1 MKKSSI
7 YLLCIILF
15 VAAVAA
21 IVFNYSRKEKENE
34 NKTYS
39 LLPRKG
45 QIANS
50 AEWKLAKKQADSLL
64 AIIKEDPTDTKSNIR
79 LASLYIQEA
88 RVSGNYKYYDMA
100 AMKHVNNVLKN
111 DPKNFNGLVYKSL
124 IYLSQH
130 HFADGLTTAHQA
142 QQINPYNNYVYGLLV
157 DGNVE
162 MGNYDSA
169 VIYADKMV
177 AVRPD
182 LTSYSRVSYL
192 REIFG
197 DYKGAIQAMKMAAEA
212 GGQGDEHTE
221 WTRVQLASL
230 FEKTGDFKTADSL
243 YQSSLFLRPNYPYAI
258 AGLARVALA
267 ANDYNKAIAYFEKAD
282 SLVTDYSMKEELV
295 DVYRLTG
302 QNKKADEVAKNVIE
316 ELSQEAQVANTDE
329 SIGHYADRELAYAY
343 LKVNN
348 KDKALEHALAEYNRR
363 PQNIDVNE
371 TVAWVYYNRGEFPK
385 ALPYVKVA
393 LKTNSKNPVLLSR
406 AGLIY
411 YKAGDKQMAKNLL
424 QQVPQTNA
432 YVSQALKAETLPAR
446 QDLLLTSIQ

>member
-1 MKKSSI
+1 MKKSRI

-15 VAAVAA
+15 IAAVIA
-21 IVFNYSRKEKENE
+21 IVVNYNRKEKENE
-34 NKTYS
+34 NKTYTI
-39 LLPRKG
+39 LPRKG
-45 QIANS
+45 QAANT
-50 AEWKLAKKQADSLL
+50 AEWKHAKKQSDSLL
-64 AIIKEDPTDTKSNIR
+64 AIIKDDPTDIKSNLR

-88 RVSGNYKYYDMA
+88 RVSGNYTYYDVA
-100 AMKHVNNVLKN
+100 AMKHVNNVLKEN
-111 DPKNFNGLVYKSL
+111 PNEFTALVFKSL

-130 HFADGLTTAHQA
+130 HFAEGLVTAHQG

-197 DYKGAIQAMKMAAEA
+197 DYKGAIQAMKMAAET
-212 GGQGDEHTE
+212 GGPGDEHTE

-230 FEKTGDFKTADSL
+230 HEKTGDFKTADSL

-267 ANDYNKAIAYFEKAD
+267 NNDYNKAIAYFEKAD
-282 SLVTDYSMKEELV
+282 SVITDYSIKEELV
-295 DVYRLTG
+295 DVYRLAG
-302 QNKKADEVAKNVIE
+302 QNKKADETAKKVIE
-316 ELSQEAQVANTDE
+316 GLSQDAQSAKTNE
-329 SIGHYADRELAYAY
+329 NIGHYADRELAYAY
-343 LKVNN
+343 LKVND

-371 TVAWVYYNRGEFPK
+371 TVAWVYYNRGEYAK

-393 LKTNSKNPVLLSR
+393 LRTNSKNPVLLSR

-424 QQVPQTNA
+424 QQVPETNS
-432 YVSQALKAETLPAR
+432 YVSQDLKAETLPAR

>member
-1 MKKSSI
+1 MKKSRI
-7 YLLCIILF
+7 YLICIILF
-15 VAAVAA
+15 IAAVAA
-21 IVFNYSRKEKENE
+21 IVFNYSKKEKENK
-34 NKTYS
+34 NRTYS

-45 QIANS
+45 QAANT
-50 AEWKLAKKQADSLL
+50 AEWKLAKKQTDSLL
-64 AIIKEDPTDTKSNIR
+64 AIIKEDPTDTKSNLR

-88 RVSGNYKYYDMA
+88 RVSGNYKYYDIA
-100 AMKHVNNVLKN
+100 ALKHVNNILKEKPN
-111 DPKNFNGLVYKSL
+111 EFTALVFKSL

-130 HFADGLTTAHQA
+130 HFADGLATAHKA

-169 VIYADKMV
+169 VTFADKMV
-177 AVRPD
+177 AIRPD

-221 WTRVQLASL
+221 WTRVQLAGL
-230 FEKTGDFKTADSL
+230 YEKTGDFTTADSL
-243 YQSSLFLRPNYPYAI
+243 YQSSLFMRPNYPYAI
-258 AGLARVALA
+258 AGLGRVALA
-267 ANDYNKAIAYFEKAD
+267 GNDHNKAIAYFEKAD
-282 SLVTDYSMKEELV
+282 SLITDYSVKEELV

-302 QNKKADEVAKNVIE
+302 QNKKADEAAENVIE
-316 ELSQEAQVANTDE
+316 ELSQDAQVANTDE
-329 SIGHYADRELAYAY
+329 SLGHYADRELAYAY

-371 TVAWVYYNRGEFPK
+371 TVAWVYYNRGEYAK
-385 ALPYVKVA
+385 AVPYAKAA
-393 LKTNSKNPVLLSR
+393 LKTNSKNPVLLTR
-406 AGLIY
+406 AGLIF

-424 QQVPQTNA
+424 QQVPQTNS
-432 YVSQALKAETLPAR
+432 YVSQELKAETLPAR

>member
-1 MKKSSI
+1 MKKSRI
-7 YLLCIILF
+7 YLICIILF
-15 VAAVAA
+15 VAAVIA
-21 IVFNYSRKEKENE
+21 IVINYNRKEKENE
-34 NKTYS
+34 NKTFT
-39 LLPRKG
+39 LLPRRG
-45 QIANS
+45 QAANS
-50 AEWKLAKKQADSLL
+50 KEWKFAKRQADSLL
-64 AIIKEDPTDTKSNIR
+64 AIIKEDPTDTKTN
-79 LASLYIQEA
+79 LKVASLYIQEA
-88 RVSGNYKYYDMA
+88 RVSGNYKYYDIA
-100 AMKHVNNVLKN
+100 AMKHINNVLKEAP
-111 DPKNFNGLVYKSL
+111 DNFTALVFKSL

-130 HFADGLTTAHQA
+130 HFAEGLATAHQA

-177 AVRPD
+177 SVRPD

-197 DYKGAIQAMKMAAEA
+197 DYKGAIQAMKMAAET
-212 GGQGDEHTE
+212 GGPGDEHTE
-221 WTRVQLASL
+221 WTRVQLAQL
-230 FEKTGDFKTADSL
+230 YEKTGDFKTADSL

-267 ANDYNKAIAYFEKAD
+267 AKDYNKAIAYYENAD
-282 SLVTDYSMKEELV
+282 ALIKDNSIKEELA
-295 DVYRLTG
+295 DAYRLAG
-302 QNKKADEVAKNVIE
+302 QNKKADETANKVIE
-316 ELSQEAQVANTDE
+316 ELSEDAEAANSDE

-371 TVAWVYYNRGEFPK
+371 TVAWVYYNRGEYAK
-385 ALPYVKVA
+385 ALPYVKAA

-432 YVSQALKAETLPAR
+432 YVSNELKAETLPAI

>member
-1 MKKSSI
+1 MKKSRI

-15 VAAVAA
+15 IVAVIA
-21 IVFNYSRKEKENE
+21 IVINYNRKEKENE
-34 NKTYS
+34 NKTYTI
-39 LLPRKG
+39 LPRKG
-45 QIANS
+45 QSANT
-50 AEWKLAKKQADSLL
+50 AEWKLAKKQSDSLL
-64 AIIKEDPTDTKSNIR
+64 VIIKDDPTDTKSNLR

-88 RVSGNYKYYDMA
+88 RVSGNYTYYDVA
-100 AMKHVNNVLKN
+100 AMKHVNNILKEKPN
-111 DPKNFNGLVYKSL
+111 EFTALVFKSL

-130 HFADGLTTAHQA
+130 HFADGLVTAHQA

-169 VIYADKMV
+169 VAYADKMV
-177 AVRPD
+177 AIRPD
-182 LTSYSRVSYL
+182 LTSYSRISYL

-197 DYKGAIQAMKMAAEA
+197 DYKGSIQAMKMAAET
-212 GGQGDEHTE
+212 GGPGDEHTE

-230 FEKTGDFKTADSL
+230 YEKTGDFKTADSL

-267 ANDYNKAIAYFEKAD
+267 NNDYNKAIAYFEKAD
-282 SLVTDYSMKEELV
+282 SVITDYSIKEELV
-295 DVYRLTG
+295 DVYRLAG
-302 QNKKADEVAKNVIE
+302 QNKKADEIAKKVIE
-316 ELSQEAQVANTDE
+316 GLSQDAQSAKTNE
-329 SIGHYADRELAYAY
+329 NIGHYADRELAYAY
-343 LKVNN
+343 LKVND

-371 TVAWVYYNRGEFPK
+371 TVAWVYYNRGEYAK
-385 ALPYVKVA
+385 ALPYVKGA
-393 LKTNSKNPVLLSR
+393 LRTNSKNPVLLSR

-424 QQVPQTNA
+424 QQVPETNS
-432 YVSQALKAETLPAR
+432 YVSQDLKAETLPAR
-446 QDLLLTSIQ
+446 QDLSLTRIQ

>member
-1 MKKSSI
+1 MKKSRI
-7 YLLCIILF
+7 YFLCIVLF
-15 VAAVAA
+15 IAAVIA
-21 IVFNYSRKEKENE
+21 IVINYNKREKENE

-45 QIANS
+45 QAANT
-50 AEWKLAKKQADSLL
+50 AEWKLAKKQSDSLL
-64 AIIKEDPTDTKSNIR
+64 AIIKDDPTDTKSNLR

-88 RVSGNYKYYDMA
+88 RVTGNYTYYDVA
-100 AMKHVNNVLKN
+100 AMKHVNNVLKEKPN
-111 DPKNFNGLVYKSL
+111 EFTALVFKSL

-130 HFADGLTTAHQA
+130 HFADGLAKAHQA

-169 VIYADKMV
+169 VTYADKMV
-177 AVRPD
+177 SIRPD

-197 DYKGAIQAMKMAAEA
+197 DYKGAIQAMKMAAET
-212 GGQGDEHTE
+212 GGPGDEHTE

-230 FEKTGDFKTADSL
+230 YEKISDFKTADSL

-267 ANDYNKAIAYFEKAD
+267 NNDYNKAIAYFEKAD
-282 SLVTDYSMKEELV
+282 SVITDYSIKEELV
-295 DVYRLTG
+295 DVYRLAA
-302 QNKKADEVAKNVIE
+302 QNKKADETAKKVIE
-316 ELSQEAQVANTDE
+316 GLSEDAQSANTDE
-329 SIGHYADRELAYAY
+329 NIGHYADRELAYAY
-343 LKVNN
+343 LKVND

-363 PQNIDVNE
+363 PENIDVNE
-371 TVAWVYYNRGEFPK
+371 TVAWVYYNRGEYAK

-393 LKTNSKNPVLLSR
+393 LRTNSKNPVLLSR

-424 QQVPQTNA
+424 QQVPETNL
-432 YVSQALKAETLPAR
+432 YVSRALKAETLPAR

>member
-1 MKKSSI
+1 MKKSRI
-7 YLLCIILF
+7 YLVCIILF
-15 VAAVAA
+15 VAAVAV
-21 IVFNYSRKEKENE
+21 IIFNYSRKEKENK
-34 NKTYS
+34 NRTFS

-45 QIANS
+45 QGANIG
-50 AEWKLAKKQADSLL
+50 EWKLAKRQTDSLL
-64 AIIKEDPTDTKSNIR
+64 AIIKEDPTDTKSNLR

-88 RVSGNYKYYDMA
+88 RVTGNYKYYDIA
-100 AMKHVNNVLKN
+100 AIKHVSNILKSEPNN
-111 DPKNFNGLVYKSL
+111 FTALVYKSL

-130 HFADGLTTAHQA
+130 HFAEGLATAEKA
-142 QQINPYNNYVYGLLV
+142 RQINPYNNYVYGLLV

-169 VIYADKMV
+169 VAYADKMV
-177 AVRPD
+177 AIRPD

-221 WTRVQLASL
+221 WTRVQLAGL
-230 FEKTGDFKTADSL
+230 YEKTGDFKTADSL
-243 YQSSLFLRPNYPYAI
+243 YQSSLFLRPNYPYAL

-267 ANDYNKAIAYFEKAD
+267 GNDYNKAIAFYQKAD
-282 SLVTDYSMKEELV
+282 SLITDNSIEEELV
-295 DVYRLTG
+295 DAYRLAG
-302 QNKKADEVAKNVIE
+302 QDKKADETAKKVIK
-316 ELSQEAQVANTDE
+316 ELSEDAEAANTDE
-329 SIGHYADRELAYAY
+329 SLGHYADRELAYAY

-348 KDKALEHALAEYNRR
+348 KDKALEHALGEYNRR

-371 TVAWVYYNRGEFPK
+371 TVAWVYYNRGEYAK
-385 ALPYVKVA
+385 ALPYVKAA

-411 YKAGDKQMAKNLL
+411 YKAGDKQMAKTLL

-432 YVSQALKAETLPAR
+432 YVSHELKAETLQAR